1 MNLGEKTPVD
11 LGQAKSFIANHPPLM
26 DSPSMISVMALIQH
40 LGKSIYETRVL
51 SSRLEDRVSGILGP
65 RKEGGPEVAEPC
77 VESQHLNEHLLMM
90 ISDLNKINNNISI
103 NVLRMEEGIGY

>member
-1 MNLGEKTPVD
+1 MNSDEKMP
-11 LGQAKSFIANHPPLM
+11 ANLAQGKPLM

-40 LGKSIYETRVL
+40 LGESIHETGVL
-51 SSRLEDRVSGILGP
+51 SSRLEDRVCGILGP
-65 RKEGGPEVAEPC
+65 RKKGGPEVAEPC
-77 VESQHLNEHLLMM
+77 VGIQHLNEHLLML

>member
-1 MNLGEKTPVD
+1 MNLGEKTPVN
-11 LGQAKSFIANHPPLM
+11 LGQVKSFIANHPPLM
-26 DSPSMISVMALIQH
+26 DTPSMISVIALIQH
-40 LGKSIYETRVL
+40 LGKSICETRVL

-77 VESQHLNEHLLMM
+77 GESAYLNEHLLSM
-90 ISDLNKINNNISI
+90 ISELDKINNRISI